1 MYRARREFTRFPYTT
16 LFRSAKKVDEPG
28 NTVPGFILGTPS
40 YMAPEQARG
49 EAASPAVDVYGVG
62 AILYECL
69 TGRPPFN
76 AATPLETLA
85 QVEDDD
91 PVPPRNLQ
99 PRLPRDLETIC
110 LHCLRKEPEKR
121 YRTVGGLV
129 EDLRRFQA
137 GEPILV
143 RPAGPIER
151 TGKWIR
157 RHSAVTA
164 AGLFVVVSVLAAGWL
179 IHWNIARDRERRVEA
194 LMDR

>member
-76 AATPLETLA
+76 AATPLEDRKSTRLNSSHA
-85 QVEDDD
+85 NSSY
-91 PVPPRNLQ
+91 PVL
-99 PRLPRDLETIC
+99 RL
-110 LHCLRKEPEKR
+110 
-121 YRTVGGLV
+121 
-129 EDLRRFQA
+129 
-137 GEPILV
+137 
-143 RPAGPIER
+143 
-151 TGKWIR
+151 
-157 RHSAVTA
+157 
-164 AGLFVVVSVLAAGWL
+164 
-179 IHWNIARDRERRVEA
+179 
-194 LMDR
+194 